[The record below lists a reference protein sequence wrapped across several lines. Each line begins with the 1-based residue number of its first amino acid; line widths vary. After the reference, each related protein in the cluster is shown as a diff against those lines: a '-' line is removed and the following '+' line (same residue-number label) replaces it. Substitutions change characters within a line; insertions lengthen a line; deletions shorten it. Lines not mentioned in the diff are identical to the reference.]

1 MNNALLDETTS
12 NDSRMQPDQMDETP
26 GAAVDVESPN
36 INNIEDNIQE
46 DLRTEENVETHEDEA
61 AMELETHSTGVSG
74 KIEISGK
81 IQAPSL
87 TARTDGL
94 AG

>member
-12 NDSRMQPDQMDETP
+12 NDSRIQPDQMDETP

-36 INNIEDNIQE
+36 INNIED
-46 DLRTEENVETHEDEA
+46 DLRTKENVETHEDEA

-74 KIEISGK
+74 KV
-81 IQAPSL
+81 
-87 TARTDGL
+87 
-94 AG
+94 